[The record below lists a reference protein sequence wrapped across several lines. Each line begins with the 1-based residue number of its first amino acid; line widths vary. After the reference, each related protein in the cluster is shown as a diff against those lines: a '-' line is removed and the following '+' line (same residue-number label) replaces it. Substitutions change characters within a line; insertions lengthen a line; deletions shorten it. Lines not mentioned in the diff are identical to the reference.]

1 MSVETSKRRGPMRA
15 ILSAMRV
22 PQWIKNSLLF
32 IAPGASGHMFHS
44 DVLTHTIVAFAAFSL
59 VASGVYLVNDLFD
72 IEDDRRHPTK
82 RFRAIASGDLRPGVA
97 RSLAIVL
104 FAAGFLLPLDLPRP
118 EGFYIVLLLYVA
130 ESLAYSL
137 KVKTVAVLELGFVAS
152 GFFLRSYAGAVASHI
167 PVSQWFLVVVTF
179 GALFLVIGKRS
190 AELRHVGTANRVVLR
205 DYSPEFLHSALTMA
219 AGVVVTTYCL
229 WAFDTSSTGLSSVKH
244 DVLWIRITV
253 VPVVLAV
260 LYIVRG
266 AESPAGE
273 SPEDL
278 LLKNRVV
285 QGLALVWLFFLAW
298 GTYL

>member
-1 MSVETSKRRGPMRA
+1 
-15 ILSAMRV
+15 
-22 PQWIKNSLLF
+22 
-32 IAPGASGHMFHS
+32 MFHS
-44 DVLTHTIVAFAAFSL
+44 DVLGQTILAFAAFSL
-59 VASGVYLVNDLFD
+59 VASGVYLVNDLLD

-97 RSLAIVL
+97 RILAIVL
-104 FAAGFLLPLDLPRP
+104 FAVGFLLPLDLPQP
-118 EGFYIVLLLYVA
+118 EGFYIVLVLYVV